1 MTSDQSTLD
10 LFTRTVVDLHVR
22 GNSFEQIAEREDTTT
37 AEVVRAWKAYCDY
50 RAVKSH
56 EEWLVLHELRLE
68 ELLKAAWAKLDA
80 GIASQAGDLGEF
92 RAMLDILD
100 RVEKLQGL
108 NKERK
113 AEAVEVL
120 ARINEVQSR
129 IILAAFETLQST
141 MRVLVEKAFED
152 KKTIKAIKA
161 EVLGVFDNQLMP
173 VAQQALLGTAQEE
186 EQQP

>member
-1 MTSDQSTLD
+1 MSQELGTID

-22 GNSFEQIAEREDTTT
+22 GNSFEQIADTEGTT
-37 AEVVRAWKAYCDY
+37 VAEVVRAWKAYCDH

-56 EEWLVLHELRLE
+56 EERLVLHELRLE
-68 ELLKAAWAKLDA
+68 ELLKAAWKKLDA

-113 AEAVEVL
+113 AEAIEVL
-120 ARINEVQSR
+120 ARINEVQSG
-129 IILAAFETLQST
+129 IILQAFEVLQHT
-141 MRVLVEKAFED
+141 MRVLVDKAFENG
-152 KKTIKAIKA
+152 KTIKAIRA
-161 EVLGVFDNQLMP
+161 EVTDVFDKQLMP
-173 VAQQALLGTAQEE
+173 VAQKALMGTAQEE
-186 EQQP
+186 EQ

>member
-1 MTSDQSTLD
+1 MSDQGTMD
-10 LFTRTVVDLHVR
+10 LFTRTVVDLQVKGH
-22 GNSFEQIAEREDTTT
+22 SFESIAEREGTTT
-37 AEVVRAWKAYCDY
+37 AEVVRAWKDYCEN

-68 ELLKAAWAKLDA
+68 NLLQMAHDRLAYA
-80 GIASQAGDLGEF
+80 QTEDLSEF

-129 IILAAFETLQST
+129 IILAAFETLQSS
-141 MRVLVEKAFED
+141 MRVLVDKAFEN
-152 KKTIKAIKA
+152 KRTIKEIRA
-161 EVLGVFDNQLMP
+161 EVSDVFDNQLMP
-173 VAQQALLGTAQEE
+173 VAQQALMGTATQEE
-186 EQQP
+186 EQ